1 MQTDAE
7 GLSPLI
13 VRNLFS
19 ETELDRQVW
28 ECFRP
33 GIEIRRI
40 YGGAPAA
47 ASAALLRY
55 QPGAELPRHWHQG
68 YEHILV
74 LRGSQVDDNGEHNIG
89 TLLIHPP
96 GTSHAVR
103 SPGGCIVLAMWEKP
117 VHLSD
122 FWPENEPAGVK

>member
-1 MQTDAE
+1 METAAE
-7 GLSPLI
+7 DLLPLI
-13 VRNLFS
+13 VHNLFS
-19 ETELDRQVW
+19 EAELDRQEW
-28 ECFRP
+28 EPFHQ

-55 QPGAELPRHWHQG
+55 QPGAQLPRHWHQG

-74 LRGSQVDDNGEHNIG
+74 LRGSQIDDNGEHTAG

-117 VHLSD
+117 VHLAEIYSQ
-122 FWPENEPAGVK
+122 NEPAGVK

>member
-1 MQTDAE
+1 MQTAAE
-7 GLSPLI
+7 ELLPL
-13 VRNLFS
+13 VLRNLFS
-19 ETELDRQVW
+19 EAELNRLEWEPFRQ
-28 ECFRP
+28 

-55 QPGAELPRHWHQG
+55 QPGAQLPRHWHQG

-74 LRGSQVDDNGEHNIG
+74 LRGSQIDDNGEHTAG

-117 VHLSD
+117 VHLAD
-122 FWPENEPAGVK
+122 IYAQNEPAGVK